1 MQTGRRLWL
10 GATSLKD
17 QVEPNQHVKR
27 EVKGALAEV
36 RTEFAKGG
44 FERLWQHPSLA
55 DDRHE
60 V

>member
-36 RTEFAKGG
+36 RTEFAEGR
-44 FERLWQHPSLA
+44 FESFWQDPSLS
-55 DDRHE
+55 DDCHE